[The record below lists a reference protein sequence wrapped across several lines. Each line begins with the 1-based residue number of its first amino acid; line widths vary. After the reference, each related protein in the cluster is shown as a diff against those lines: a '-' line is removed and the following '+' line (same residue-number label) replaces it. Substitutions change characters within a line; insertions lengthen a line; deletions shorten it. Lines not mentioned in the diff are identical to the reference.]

1 MSAALSLALSAFV
14 MSAILCGL
22 IVKLGPV
29 DAPDGERKMQAR
41 AVPTSGG
48 LAVLVGTAA
57 VCAMAVFIGNIDLM
71 LMSSRLLAWGWWPH
85 LLLIAGASAI
95 GFIDDWR
102 GLGAR
107 LKLVLLA
114 VLCLFA
120 AGAGFHAELFSMAGN
135 GLASFLVWSLCVAGS
150 ALWLFVIMNAANFMD
165 GSNGL
170 AIGSLLVM
178 LASLAA
184 FWMQMESAGAAP
196 IVVLGVMALLGAM
209 AGFLVWNLGGRLY
222 AGDAGAL
229 GIGAVFG
236 SLSLFVVSYMSET
249 GEPRDV
255 SVIWFP
261 ATLAL
266 PFLVDVFMTLLWR
279 NRRGAPL
286 LSAHTEHA
294 YQFLRAAGWGH
305 LGVALLWWSFAVICG
320 VAGLFAASSAQ
331 DAGFPVF
338 AGLLAAG
345 ILLWI
350 LQRRSGVPS
359 RPG

>member
-1 MSAALSLALSAFV
+1 MSVALSLALSAFV
-14 MSAILCGL
+14 ISAALCGL
-22 IVKLGPV
+22 LVKLGPV

-48 LAVLVGTAA
+48 IAVLVGAVTVCALAVLVS
-57 VCAMAVFIGNIDLM
+57 NIDLM
-71 LMSSRLLAWGWWPH
+71 LMASRLLAWGWWPH
-85 LLLIAGASAI
+85 LLLIAGAAAI
-95 GFIDDWR
+95 GFIDDWH

-107 LKLVLLA
+107 LKLILLA
-114 VLCLFA
+114 ALCLLA
-120 AGAGFHAELFSMAGN
+120 AGAGFHAQLFDAAGN
-135 GLASFLVWSLCVAGS
+135 GFVAVLVWTLSVAGS

-170 AIGSLLVM
+170 SIGSLLIM

-184 FWMQMESAGAAP
+184 FWMSMESAGAAP
-196 IVVLGVMALLGAM
+196 IVVLAVMALLGAM

-236 SLSLFVVSYMSET
+236 SLSLFVVSYMNET
-249 GEPRDV
+249 GATRDV
-255 SVIWFP
+255 SLIWFP

-279 NRRGAPL
+279 SRRGAAL

-294 YQFLRAAGWGH
+294 YQHLRAAGWGH
-305 LGVALLWWSFAVICG
+305 IGVALLWWSFTAICG
-320 VAGLFAASSAQ
+320 VAGLIAASSAQ
-331 DAGFPVF
+331 SAGFPVF
-338 AGLLAAG
+338 VGLLVVG
-345 ILLWI
+345 ILFWI
-350 LQRRSGVPS
+350 LQRRSGRLS
-359 RPG
+359 RPD